1 MLADDVRTRLQHYF
15 CQNDPK
21 GLCNTVSQRERQM
34 AFQHWVAYIRASE
47 CGHLS
52 HISAKEH
59 LMCPLLWCR
68 ESFDNLASTLQHVSE
83 CGCLSSSW
91 YWCPY
96 CCRPESFMAFEG
108 PCADTTHYKLQRKDS
123 KLKRAV
129 TFFKHLGLKS
139 CSRHKSSGTSSANGT
154 ESFDTWLAKR
164 KRSELEDTSHDIP
177 SLMELADTSRDIH
190 GRPSNSEKQSKTV
203 YEMQGTFTSWNLD
216 NPPNYDQA
224 PGTAVEPCE
233 LDVGNLVVAP
243 QSNGRRDGSLTGIG
257 AQFEATRHDAEPWEE
272 MLVSPASAIKS
283 PFVCQSKEVDTS
295 YHTECDLVSPKYSTS
310 ITVPSA
316 EVVGHNWRQLK
327 VIPALDES
335 LLLSEN
341 TGRLRDGV
349 TLSTQSQV
357 EELRE
362 TVRVLNE
369 EWRRRCQ
376 SAPDLAQRASV
387 LAPRFLFEKGAQTL
401 QHVLRGVLPGT
412 FDAVFALAHITCAS
426 AYIVHGDDRSHCW
439 NDFFQDILRWQHL
452 LDESDAPLFIRLVNL
467 LWWPQGSSE
476 KLSCGNY
483 FFDETSGTLVP
494 LRRPAAGLHASSS
507 TEFKDL
513 HPPQWSVPVLN
524 SLKNGAVLQECLRF
538 LDGKPTHQS
547 SQTGLTFS

>member
-1 MLADDVRTRLQHYF
+1 
-15 CQNDPK
+15 
-21 GLCNTVSQRERQM
+21 
-34 AFQHWVAYIRASE
+34 
-47 CGHLS
+47 
-52 HISAKEH
+52 
-59 LMCPLLWCR
+59 MCPLLWCR

-83 CGCLSSSW
+83 CGCLSNAW

-96 CCRPESFMAFEG
+96 CCRPESFMASEE

-129 TFFKHLGLKS
+129 TFFKHLGLKG
-139 CSRHKSSGTSSANGT
+139 CSRHKSSGSSSATET

-164 KRSELEDTSHDIP
+164 KRFELEDTSHEIS
-177 SLMELADTSRDIH
+177 SLMELADTDRDVR

-203 YEMQGTFTSWNLD
+203 YEMQGTLTSWNID
-216 NPPNYDQA
+216 NPPNYDQE
-224 PGTAVEPCE
+224 PRTVVEPRE
-233 LDVGNLVVAP
+233 LDVGKLVVAP
-243 QSNGRRDGSLTGIG
+243 QSNCAAENPHHPEGSLTGIG
-257 AQFEATRHDAEPWEE
+257 AQFEAARDDAEPWEE

-283 PFVCQSKEVDTS
+283 PLVCQSKEVDTS
-295 YHTECDLVSPKYSTS
+295 YHAECDLVSPKYSAS
-310 ITVPSA
+310 VTVPSA

-327 VIPALDES
+327 VIPAPDEF

-341 TGRLRDGV
+341 TGILRNGV

-369 EWRRRCQ
+369 EWMRRCQ

-387 LAPRFLFEKGAQTL
+387 LSPRSLFVKGAQTL
-401 QHVLRGVLPGT
+401 QHLLRGVLPGN

-452 LDESDAPLFIRLVNL
+452 LDEGDARVFIRLVNL

-494 LRRPAAGLHASSS
+494 LRRPAVGLHASSS
-507 TEFKDL
+507 TEFNIL
-513 HPPQWSVPVLN
+513 QPPEWQTKRSSVPVRN

-538 LDGKPTHQS
+538 LDGKPTHQHLLIIDWPDFPCRDRVCRHHGKKPTIS
-547 SQTGLTFS
+547 HSFGLVRSESRHQY